1 MGEKGCEEWLGGW
14 QGKAKASV
22 QELRPFDEASNVTF
36 GSKIQEKGKYGFDI
50 GGGGG
55 GYG

>member
-36 GSKIQEKGKYGFDI
+36 GSKIQEKGKYG
-50 GGGGG
+50 
-55 GYG
+55 